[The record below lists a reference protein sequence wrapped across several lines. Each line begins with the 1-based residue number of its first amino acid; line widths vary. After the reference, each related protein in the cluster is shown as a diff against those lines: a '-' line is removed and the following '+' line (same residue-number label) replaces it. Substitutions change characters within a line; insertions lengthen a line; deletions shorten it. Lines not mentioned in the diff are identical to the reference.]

1 MEGIRV
7 RRSSI
12 AAAAVGA
19 VVLSLAVGFGP
30 AGAAP
35 APGATPGSAA
45 STPDAA
51 AKVPSLVRQLAE
63 KLRTEQSRS
72 GGPTPSAKA
81 RQDRGGDLVGV
92 DAGGALDLQLHATAA
107 VGSTQLAQLRGLGV
121 TVESSSAQFAAVPGA
136 ALPQAGLVHAAVP
149 VDKLDAVAALPWVA
163 AVRPVSRPQVDA
175 GPITSEGVALHR
187 AGVAQRIGLTGRG
200 QRVGAMSDGVTHL
213 ADSVAKGELPPDVTV
228 IDPGDGDEGTGMLEI
243 VHDMAPG
250 AKLLFTGTGETL
262 ADHVGGLRQL
272 AAAGANLI
280 TEDLAFDDEPAFQQG
295 LAASTAEAL
304 ARSGVWVSSSS
315 GNLGGRHTP
324 RVRAVGTGR
333 SPDDISDATFGT
345 GCGATAPAPHNAVAV
360 AGGTDNSFDILL
372 GQDGLLLATLQWSE
386 PRAIFPTPGR
396 GGFTNLNLYLLD
408 QTGRC
413 LAVSNAVQANGVGD
427 TIEQVLFDSAS
438 LGVGNHPLKL
448 VVDVAGTYSAVAP
461 PLLDLR
467 WRTAV
472 NGSLALDTPSR
483 AGSLNPDSNYLGA
496 ATSAGAAPASQST
509 DPKAVPLE
517 SFSAGGPVQIGST
530 TQCRHGAVGPC
541 TGVAGPRFRT
551 AIAPTWT
558 AADGVSVSG
567 SGGFPDPDV
576 CPATANGACLF
587 FGTSAAAP
595 SAAGV
600 AAVVRQELGGRL
612 PPRLLNLALAKLA
625 VDRGDPGRDNL
636 WGVGVLRVL
645 PV

>member
-19 VVLSLAVGFGP
+19 VVLSLVVGFGP
-30 AGAAP
+30 ASAAP
-35 APGATPGSAA
+35 APGAAPRTAGSA
-45 STPDAA
+45 PDPVA
-51 AKVPSLVRQLAE
+51 AKVPSLVRQQAA
-63 KLRTEQSRS
+63 KLRTERSRS
-72 GGPTPSAKA
+72 GSTTLSTKA
-81 RQDRGGDLVGV
+81 RRDLGADLVGV
-92 DAGGALDLQLHATAA
+92 DAGGGLDLQLHATAA
-107 VGSTQLAQLRGLGV
+107 VGAAQLAQLRGLGV
-121 TVESSSAQFAAVPGA
+121 TVRSSSAQFAAVPGA

-187 AGVAQRIGLTGRG
+187 ADIAQRIGLNGRG

-213 ADSVAKGELPPDVTV
+213 ADSVAKGELPADVKV

-243 VHDMAPG
+243 VHDQAPG

-262 ADHVGGLRQL
+262 EDHVGGLRAL

-295 LAASTAEAL
+295 LAAATAESL
-304 ARSGVWVSSSS
+304 ARSGVFFSSSS
-315 GNLGGRHTP
+315 GNLGARHTP
-324 RVRAVGTGR
+324 RVRAIGTGR
-333 SPDDISDATFGT
+333 TPDDITDTAFGT
-345 GCGATAPAPHNAVAV
+345 DCGPTPHNTVAV
-360 AGGTDNSFDILL
+360 AGGTDNSFDLLL
-372 GQDGLLLATLQWSE
+372 GQDGLFLATLQWSE

-396 GGFTNLNLYLLD
+396 GGFTDVNLYLLD

-427 TIEQVLFDSAS
+427 TIEQVLFDSAP
-438 LGVGNHPLKL
+438 LGLGTHSLKL
-448 VVDVAGTYSAVAP
+448 VVDVAGTSSAVAP
-461 PLLDLR
+461 PLIDLR
-467 WRTAV
+467 WRTAIA
-472 NGSLALDTPSR
+472 GSAAVDTASR
-483 AGSLNPDSNYLGA
+483 AGSLNPDSNYLGL
-496 ATSAGAAPASQST
+496 ATSAAAAPASQST
-509 DPKAVPLE
+509 DPKTVPLE
-517 SFSAGGPVQIGST
+517 TFSAGGPVQIGST
-530 TQCRHGAVGPC
+530 TQCRRGAVGPC
-541 TGVAGPRFRT
+541 RGVAGSRFRT
-551 AIAPTWT
+551 AVAPTWT

-576 CPATANGACLF
+576 CPATANGVCLF

-612 PPRLLNLALAKLA
+612 RPALLNLALAKLA
-625 VDRGDPGRDNL
+625 VDRGDRGRDNL
-636 WGVGVLRVL
+636 WGAGVLRVL

>member
-1 MEGIRV
+1 M

-19 VVLSLAVGFGP
+19 VVLSLVVGFGP
-30 AGAAP
+30 ASAAP
-35 APGATPGSAA
+35 APGAAPRTAGSA
-45 STPDAA
+45 PDPVA
-51 AKVPSLVRQLAE
+51 AKVPSLVRQQAA
-63 KLRTEQSRS
+63 KLRTERSRS
-72 GGPTPSAKA
+72 GSTTLSTKA
-81 RQDRGGDLVGV
+81 RRDLGADLVGV
-92 DAGGALDLQLHATAA
+92 DAGGGLDLQLHATAA
-107 VGSTQLAQLRGLGV
+107 VGAAQLAQLRGLGV
-121 TVESSSAQFAAVPGA
+121 TVRSSSAQFAAVPGA

-187 AGVAQRIGLTGRG
+187 ADIAQRIGLNGRG

-213 ADSVAKGELPPDVTV
+213 ADSVAKGELPADVKV

-243 VHDMAPG
+243 VHDQAPG

-262 ADHVGGLRQL
+262 EDHVGGLRAL

-295 LAASTAEAL
+295 LAAATAESL
-304 ARSGVWVSSSS
+304 ARSGVFFSSSS
-315 GNLGGRHTP
+315 GNLGARHTP
-324 RVRAVGTGR
+324 RVRAIGTGR
-333 SPDDISDATFGT
+333 TPDDITDTAFGT
-345 GCGATAPAPHNAVAV
+345 DCGPTPHNTVAV
-360 AGGTDNSFDILL
+360 AGGTDNSFDLLL
-372 GQDGLLLATLQWSE
+372 GQDGLFLATLQWSE

-396 GGFTNLNLYLLD
+396 GGFTDVNLYLLD

-427 TIEQVLFDSAS
+427 TIEQVLFDSAP
-438 LGVGNHPLKL
+438 LGLGTHSLKL
-448 VVDVAGTYSAVAP
+448 VVDVAGTSSAVAP
-461 PLLDLR
+461 PLIDLR
-467 WRTAV
+467 WRTAIA
-472 NGSLALDTPSR
+472 GSAAVDTASR
-483 AGSLNPDSNYLGA
+483 AGSLNPDSNYLGL

-509 DPKAVPLE
+509 DPKTVPLE
-517 SFSAGGPVQIGST
+517 TFSAGGPVQIGST
-530 TQCRHGAVGPC
+530 TQCRRGAVGPC
-541 TGVAGPRFRT
+541 RGVAGSRFRT
-551 AIAPTWT
+551 AVAPTWT

-576 CPATANGACLF
+576 CPATANGVCLF

-612 PPRLLNLALAKLA
+612 RPALLNLALAKLA
-625 VDRGDPGRDNL
+625 VDRGDRGRDNL
-636 WGVGVLRVL
+636 WGAGVLRVL

>member
-1 MEGIRV
+1 M

-19 VVLSLAVGFGP
+19 VVLSLVVGFGP
-30 AGAAP
+30 ASAAP
-35 APGATPGSAA
+35 APGAAPRTAGSA
-45 STPDAA
+45 PDPVA
-51 AKVPSLVRQLAE
+51 AKVPSLVRQQAA
-63 KLRTEQSRS
+63 KLRTERSRS
-72 GGPTPSAKA
+72 GATTLSTKA
-81 RQDRGGDLVGV
+81 RRDLGADLVGV
-92 DAGGALDLQLHATAA
+92 DAGGGLDLQLHATAA
-107 VGSTQLAQLRGLGV
+107 VGAAQLAQLRGLGV
-121 TVESSSAQFAAVPGA
+121 TVRSSTAQFAAVPGA

-175 GPITSEGVALHR
+175 GPVTSEGVALHR
-187 AGVAQRIGLTGRG
+187 ADIAQRIGLNGRG

-213 ADSVAKGELPPDVTV
+213 ADSVAKGELPADVKV

-243 VHDMAPG
+243 VHDQAPG

-262 ADHVGGLRQL
+262 EDHVGGLRAL

-295 LAASTAEAL
+295 LAAATAESL
-304 ARSGVWVSSSS
+304 ARSGVFFSSSS
-315 GNLGGRHTP
+315 GNLGARHTP
-324 RVRAVGTGR
+324 RVRAIGTGR
-333 SPDDISDATFGT
+333 TPDDITDTAFGT
-345 GCGATAPAPHNAVAV
+345 DCGPTPHNTVAV
-360 AGGTDNSFDILL
+360 AGGTDNSFDLLL
-372 GQDGLLLATLQWSE
+372 GQDGLFLATLQWSE

-396 GGFTNLNLYLLD
+396 GGFTDVNLYLLD

-427 TIEQVLFDSAS
+427 TIEQVLFDSAP
-438 LGVGNHPLKL
+438 LGLGTHSLKL
-448 VVDVAGTYSAVAP
+448 VVDVAGTSSAVAP
-461 PLLDLR
+461 PLIDLR

-472 NGSLALDTPSR
+472 NGSLAIDAASR
-483 AGSLNPDSNYLGA
+483 AGSLNPDSNYLGL
-496 ATSAGAAPASQST
+496 ATSAAAAPASQST
-509 DPKAVPLE
+509 DPKTVPLE
-517 SFSAGGPVQIGST
+517 TFSAGGPVQIGST
-530 TQCRHGAVGPC
+530 TQCRRGAVGPC
-541 TGVAGPRFRT
+541 RGVAGSRFRT
-551 AIAPTWT
+551 AVAPTWT

-576 CPATANGACLF
+576 CPATANGVCLF

-595 SAAGV
+595 SAVGV

-612 PPRLLNLALAKLA
+612 SPALLNLALAKLA
-625 VDRGDPGRDNL
+625 VDRGDRGRDNL
-636 WGVGVLRVL
+636 WGAGVLRVL

>member
-1 MEGIRV
+1 M

-51 AKVPSLVRQLAE
+51 AAKVPSLVRQLAA

-72 GGPTPSAKA
+72 GGATPSAKA
-81 RQDRGGDLVGV
+81 RQDRGGDLVGL

-136 ALPQAGLVHAAVP
+136 ALPPAGLVHAAVP

-187 AGVAQRIGLTGRG
+187 AGVAHRIGLTGRG

-213 ADSVAKGELPPDVTV
+213 ADSVAKGELPPDVRV

-262 ADHVGGLRQL
+262 ADHVGGLRKL

-304 ARSGVWVSSSS
+304 ARSGVFVSSSPATWAPGTRRGCRRS
-315 GNLGGRHTP
+315 APAAAGRHLATRRSARP
-324 RVRAVGTGR
+324 AGR
-333 SPDDISDATFGT
+333 S
-345 GCGATAPAPHNAVAV
+345 APHNAVAV
-360 AGGTDNSFDILL
+360 AGGTDNSFDLLL
-372 GQDGLLLATLQWSE
+372 GQDGVILATLQWSE

-396 GGFTNLNLYLLD
+396 GGFTDVNLYLLD
-408 QTGRC
+408 TDRPLPRGQQRR
-413 LAVSNAVQANGVGD
+413 QANGVGD
-427 TIEQVLFDSAS
+427 TIEQVLYDSAE
-438 LGVGNHPLKL
+438 LGAGNHPLKL
-448 VVDVAGTYSAVAP
+448 VVDVAGTSSAVAP
-461 PLLDLR
+461 PLIDLR
-467 WRTAV
+467 WRTGV
-472 NGSLALDTPSR
+472 NGSLAIDTPSR
-483 AGSLNPDSNYLGA
+483 AGSLNPDSNYLGRPRAPARPTPASPPTRRPCRWRASAPA
-496 ATSAGAAPASQST
+496 ARCRSARPPSARTAPSGRARAWPGRGSARRSRRPGRPRTASRSAGRAASRTRTSARRRP
-509 DPKAVPLE
+509 
-517 SFSAGGPVQIGST
+517 
-530 TQCRHGAVGPC
+530 
-541 TGVAGPRFRT
+541 TGQ
-551 AIAPTWT
+551 
-558 AADGVSVSG
+558 
-567 SGGFPDPDV
+567 
-576 CPATANGACLF
+576 CLF

-636 WGVGVLRVL
+636 WGAGVLRVL

>member
-7 RRSSI
+7 RRPSI

-19 VVLSLAVGFGP
+19 VVLSLAVGPGP
-30 AGAAP
+30 AAASP
-35 APGATPGSAA
+35 APGGTPGPAA
-45 STPDAA
+45 STPDAVA
-51 AKVPSLVRQLAE
+51 AKVPSLVRQQAA
-63 KLRTEQSRS
+63 KLRAEQGRGSS
-72 GGPTPSAKA
+72 TTPRTKA
-81 RQDRGGDLVGV
+81 GRDAGADLVGA
-92 DAGGALDLQLHATAA
+92 DAAGALDLQLHATGA
-107 VGSTQLAQLRGLGV
+107 VGTAQLAQLRGLGV
-121 TVESSSAQFAAVPGA
+121 TVRSSSAQFAAVPGA
-136 ALPQAGLVHAAVP
+136 ALPPAGLVHAAVP

-163 AVRPVSRPQVDA
+163 AVRPASRPQVDV

-187 AGVAQRIGLTGRG
+187 ADIAQRIGLTGRG

-213 ADSVAKGELPPDVTV
+213 ADSVAKGELPSDVKV

-262 ADHVGGLRQL
+262 EDHVGGLRAL

-280 TEDLAFDDEPAFQQG
+280 TEDLAFDDEPAFGQG

-304 ARSGVWVSSSS
+304 ARSGVWVSSSA
-315 GNLGGRHTP
+315 GNLGARHTP
-324 RVRAVGTGR
+324 RVPAIGTGR
-333 SPDDISDATFGT
+333 SPDDINDATFGPD
-345 GCGATAPAPHNAVAV
+345 CGPAPHNAVAV
-360 AGGTDNSFDILL
+360 AGGADNSFDLLL
-372 GQDGLLLATLQWSE
+372 GQEGIILATLQWSE

-413 LAVSNAVQANGVGD
+413 LAVSNAVQADGVGD
-427 TIEQVLFDSAS
+427 TIEQVLFDSAP
-438 LGVGNHPLKL
+438 LGAGNHSLKL
-448 VVDVAGTYSAVAP
+448 VVDVAGTSSAVAP

-472 NGSLALDTPSR
+472 NGSRAIDAASR
-483 AGSLNPDSNYLGA
+483 AGSLNPDSNYLGL

-509 DPKAVPLE
+509 DPKTVPLE
-517 SFSAGGPVQIGST
+517 TFSAGGPVQVGST
-530 TQCRHGAVGPC
+530 TQCPGGAVGPC
-541 TGVAGPRFRT
+541 TGVAGSGFRT
-551 AIAPTWT
+551 AVAPTWT
-558 AADGVSVSG
+558 AADGVSISG
-567 SGGFPDPDV
+567 SGGFPDPNV
-576 CPATANGACLF
+576 CPATANGVCLF

-612 PPRLLNLALAKLA
+612 SPGLLNLALAKLA

-636 WGVGVLRVL
+636 WGAGVLRVL

>member
-30 AGAAP
+30 AAAAP
-35 APGATPGSAA
+35 APGATPGAGA
-45 STPDAA
+45 STPDAVA
-51 AKVPSLVRQLAE
+51 AKVPSLVRRLAA
-63 KLRTEQSRS
+63 KVRTEQSR
-72 GGPTPSAKA
+72 GGGTTRSAKA
-81 RQDRGGDLVGV
+81 RQDLGGDLVGV

-107 VGSTQLAQLRGLGV
+107 VGSSQLAQLRGLGV
-121 TVESSSAQFAAVPGA
+121 RVESSSAQFAAVPGA

-187 AGVAQRIGLTGRG
+187 ADVAQRIGLTGRG
-200 QRVGAMSDGVTHL
+200 QRVGAMSDGVTSL
-213 ADSVAKGELPPDVTV
+213 AESVAKGELPRNVKV

-262 ADHVGGLRQL
+262 EDHVGGLRAL

-304 ARSGVWVSSSS
+304 ARSGVFVSSSA
-315 GNLGGRHTP
+315 GNLGARHTP

-333 SPDDISDATFGT
+333 SPDDVSDATFGT
-345 GCGATAPAPHNAVAV
+345 ACGPAPHNAVAV

-372 GQDGLLLATLQWSE
+372 GQDGVLLATLQWSE

-408 QTGRC
+408 ETGRC

-427 TIEQVLFDSAS
+427 TIEQVLFDSAP
-438 LGVGNHPLKL
+438 LGAANHSLKL
-448 VVDVAGTYSAVAP
+448 VVDVAGTSSAVAP

-472 NGSLALDTPSR
+472 NGSLAIDTPSR
-483 AGSLNPDSNYLGA
+483 AGSLNPDSNYLGL

-509 DPKAVPLE
+509 DPKTVPLE
-517 SFSAGGPVQIGST
+517 TFSAGGPVQVGST

-541 TGVAGPRFRT
+541 KGVAGSRFKT

-558 AADGVSVSG
+558 AADGVSISG

-576 CPATANGACLF
+576 CPATANGVCLF

-595 SAAGV
+595 SGVGV

-612 PPRLLNLALAKLA
+612 SPRLLNLALAKLA

-636 WGVGVLRVL
+636 WGAGVLRVL

>member
-30 AGAAP
+30 ASAAP
-35 APGATPGSAA
+35 APGAAPGTAGSA
-45 STPDAA
+45 PDPVA
-51 AKVPSLVRQLAE
+51 AKVPSLVRQQAA

-72 GGPTPSAKA
+72 GSTTLSTKA
-81 RQDRGGDLVGV
+81 RRDLGADLVGV
-92 DAGGALDLQLHATAA
+92 DAGGGLDLQLHATAA
-107 VGSTQLAQLRGLGV
+107 VGAAQLAQLRGLGV
-121 TVESSSAQFAAVPGA
+121 TVRSSSAQFAAVPGA

-187 AGVAQRIGLTGRG
+187 ADIAQRIGLNGRG

-213 ADSVAKGELPPDVTV
+213 ADSVAKGELPADVKV

-243 VHDMAPG
+243 VHDQAPG

-262 ADHVGGLRQL
+262 EDHVGGLRAL

-295 LAASTAEAL
+295 LAAATAESL
-304 ARSGVWVSSSS
+304 ARSGVFFSSSS
-315 GNLGGRHTP
+315 GNLGARHTP
-324 RVRAVGTGR
+324 RVRAIGTGR
-333 SPDDISDATFGT
+333 TPDDITDTAFGT
-345 GCGATAPAPHNAVAV
+345 DCGPTPHNTVAV
-360 AGGTDNSFDILL
+360 AGGTDNSFDLLL
-372 GQDGLLLATLQWSE
+372 GQDGLFLATLQWSE

-396 GGFTNLNLYLLD
+396 GGFTDVNLYLLD

-413 LAVSNAVQANGVGD
+413 LAVSNATQANGVGD
-427 TIEQVLFDSAS
+427 SIEQVLYDSAA
-438 LGVGNHPLKL
+438 LGAGNHSLKL
-448 VVDVAGTYSAVAP
+448 VVDVAGTSSAVAP
-461 PLLDLR
+461 PLIDLR

-472 NGSLALDTPSR
+472 NGSLALDAASR
-483 AGSLNPDSNYLGA
+483 AGSLNPDSNYLGL

-509 DPKAVPLE
+509 DPKTVPLE
-517 SFSAGGPVQIGST
+517 TFSAGGPVQIGST
-530 TQCRHGAVGPC
+530 TQCRRGAVGPC
-541 TGVAGPRFRT
+541 TGVAGSRFRT
-551 AIAPTWT
+551 AVAPTWT

-576 CPATANGACLF
+576 CPATANGVCLF

-612 PPRLLNLALAKLA
+612 RPALLNLALAKLA
-625 VDRGDPGRDNL
+625 VDRGDRGRDNL
-636 WGVGVLRVL
+636 WGAGVLRVL

>member
-1 MEGIRV
+1 M

-19 VVLSLAVGFGP
+19 VVLSLVVGFGP

-51 AKVPSLVRQLAE
+51 AAKVPSLVHQLAA
-63 KLRTEQSRS
+63 KLRAEQSRS
-72 GGPTPSAKA
+72 GGATPSAKA
-81 RQDRGGDLVGV
+81 RHDRGGDLVGV

-187 AGVAQRIGLTGRG
+187 AGVAHRIGLTGRG

-213 ADSVAKGELPPDVTV
+213 ADSVAKGELPRGVKV
-228 IDPGDGDEGTGMLEI
+228 IDAGEGDEGTGMLEI

-262 ADHVGGLRQL
+262 ADHVGGLRKL

-315 GNLGGRHTP
+315 GNLGARHTP

-333 SPDDISDATFGT
+333 TPDDLPAASIT
-345 GCGATAPAPHNAVAV
+345 GCGTVPQNAVAV
-360 AGGTDNSFDILL
+360 AGGTDTSFDLLL
-372 GQDGLLLATLQWSE
+372 GAHGLLLATLQWSE

-396 GGFTNLNLYLLD
+396 GGFTDLNLYVLD
-408 QTGRC
+408 QDGHC
-413 LAVSNAVQANGVGD
+413 LGSSTAPQANGVGD
-427 TIEQVLFDSAS
+427 TIEQVLLDGSGFTATTR
-438 LGVGNHPLKL
+438 LKL
-448 VVDVAGTYSAVAP
+448 VVDVAGTSSAVAP
-461 PLLDLR
+461 PVLDLR

-472 NGSLALDTPSR
+472 AGSAAVDAASR
-483 AGSLNPDSNYLGA
+483 AGSLNPDSNYLGL

-509 DPKAVPLE
+509 DPKTVPLE
-517 SFSAGGPVQIGST
+517 TFSAGGPVQVGST
-530 TQCRHGAVGPC
+530 TQCPRGAVGPC

-551 AIAPTWT
+551 AVAPTWT

-567 SGGFPDPDV
+567 SGGFPDPKV
-576 CPATANGACLF
+576 CPATANGVCLF

-612 PPRLLNLALAKLA
+612 PPRALNLALARLA

-636 WGVGVLRVL
+636 WGAGVLRVL

>member
-35 APGATPGSAA
+35 APGATPGAAA
-45 STPDAA
+45 STPDAAA
-51 AKVPSLVRQLAE
+51 AKVPSLVRQLAA

-72 GGPTPSAKA
+72 GGATPSAKA

-92 DAGGALDLQLHATAA
+92 DAGGTLDLQLHATTA

-149 VDKLDAVAALPWVA
+149 VDKLDAVAALAWVA

-187 AGVAQRIGLTGRG
+187 AGVAHRIGLTGRG

-213 ADSVAKGELPPDVTV
+213 ADSVAKGELPPDVRV

-262 ADHVGGLRQL
+262 EDHVGGLRTL

-304 ARSGVWVSSSS
+304 ARSGVFVSSSA

-324 RVRAVGTGR
+324 RVLAIGTGR
-333 SPDDISDATFGT
+333 SPDDISAAAFGT
-345 GCGATAPAPHNAVAV
+345 ACGPVPHNAVAV
-360 AGGTDNSFDILL
+360 AGGTDNTFDLLL
-372 GQDGLLLATLQWSE
+372 GQDGVILATLQWSE

-396 GGFTNLNLYLLD
+396 GGFTDLNLYLLD
-408 QTGRC
+408 EPTGRC
-413 LAVSNAVQANGVGD
+413 LAVSNARQANGVGD
-427 TIEQVLFDSAS
+427 SIEQVLYDSAE
-438 LGVGNHPLKL
+438 LGAGNHQLKL
-448 VVDVAGTYSAVAP
+448 VVDVAGTSSAVAP
-461 PLLDLR
+461 PLIDLR
-467 WRTAV
+467 WRTGV
-472 NGSLALDTPSR
+472 NGSLAINTPSR
-483 AGSLNPDSNYLGA
+483 AGSLNPDSNYLGL
-496 ATSAGAAPASQST
+496 ATSAGAANASQST
-509 DPKAVPLE
+509 DPKTVPLE
-517 SFSAGGPVQIGST
+517 SFSAGGPVQVGST
-530 TQCRHGAVGPC
+530 TRCPNGAVGPC
-541 TGVAGPRFRT
+541 KGVAGPRFRT

-558 AADGVSVSG
+558 AADGVSISG

-576 CPATANGACLF
+576 CPADVNGQCLF

-595 SAAGV
+595 SAVGV

-636 WGVGVLRVL
+636 WGAGVLRVL

>member
-1 MEGIRV
+1 M

-19 VVLSLAVGFGP
+19 VVLSLAVGPGP
-30 AGAAP
+30 VSAAP
-35 APGATPGSAA
+35 AAGATPGAAA
-45 STPDAA
+45 STPDAVA
-51 AKVPSLVRQLAE
+51 AKVPSLVRQQAA
-63 KLRTEQSRS
+63 KLRTEQSR
-72 GGPTPSAKA
+72 GGATTLSTQA
-81 RQDRGGDLVGV
+81 RRDLGADLVGV
-92 DAGGALDLQLHATAA
+92 DASGALDLQLHATAA
-107 VGSTQLAQLRGLGV
+107 VGSAQLAALRGLGV
-121 TVESSSAQFAAVPGA
+121 TVRSSSAQFAAVPGA
-136 ALPQAGLVHAAVP
+136 TLPQAGLVHAAVP

-187 AGVAQRIGLTGRG
+187 ADIAQRIGLTGRG
-200 QRVGAMSDGVTHL
+200 QRVGAMSDGVTSL
-213 ADSVAKGELPPDVTV
+213 AESVAKGELPADVKV
-228 IDPGDGDEGTGMLEI
+228 IDPGSGDEGTGMLEI
-243 VHDMAPG
+243 VHDQAPG

-262 ADHVGGLRQL
+262 EDHVGGLRAL
-272 AAAGANLI
+272 AAAGAKLI

-315 GNLGGRHTP
+315 GNLGARHTP
-324 RVRAVGTGR
+324 RVPATGTGR
-333 SPDDISDATFGT
+333 SPDDVSDATFGPA
-345 GCGATAPAPHNAVAV
+345 CGPAPHNAVAV
-360 AGGTDNSFDILL
+360 AGGTDNSFDLLL

-413 LAVSNAVQANGVGD
+413 LTVSNAVQANGVGD
-427 TIEQVLFDSAS
+427 TIEQVLFDSAP
-438 LGVGNHPLKL
+438 LGAGNHPLKL
-448 VVDVAGTYSAVAP
+448 VVDVAGTSSAVAP
-461 PLLDLR
+461 PLIDLR

-472 NGSLALDTPSR
+472 NGSLAIDTPSR
-483 AGSLNPDSNYLGA
+483 AGSLNPDSNYLGL

-517 SFSAGGPVQIGST
+517 TFSAGGPVQIGST
-530 TQCRHGAVGPC
+530 TQCKRGAVGPC
-541 TGVAGPRFRT
+541 TGVAGSTFRT
-551 AIAPTWT
+551 AVAPTWT

-567 SGGFPDPDV
+567 SGGFPDPNV
-576 CPATANGACLF
+576 CPATANGVCLF

-600 AAVVRQELGGRL
+600 AAVVRQEFGGRL
-612 PPRLLNLALAKLA
+612 SPRLLNLALARLA
-625 VDRGDPGRDNL
+625 VDRGAPGRDNL
-636 WGVGVLRVL
+636 WGAGVLRVL

>member
-12 AAAAVGA
+12 AAAAVAA
-19 VVLSLAVGFGP
+19 VVLSLAVGFGS

-45 STPDAA
+45 STPDPAA
-51 AKVPSLVRQLAE
+51 AKVPSLVRQLAA
-63 KLRTEQSRS
+63 KLRTEQSRA
-72 GGPTPSAKA
+72 GATTPSAKA
-81 RQDRGGDLVGV
+81 RQDLGGDLVGAG
-92 DAGGALDLQLHATAA
+92 AGGALDLQLHATAA

-187 AGVAQRIGLTGRG
+187 ADVAQRVGLTGRG
-200 QRVGAMSDGVTHL
+200 QRVGAMSDGVTSL
-213 ADSVAKGELPPDVTV
+213 AESVAKGELPPDVKV

-262 ADHVGGLRQL
+262 DDHVGGLRAL

-304 ARSGVWVSSSS
+304 ARSGVWVSSSA
-315 GNLGGRHTP
+315 GNLGARHTP

-333 SPDDISDATFGT
+333 SPDDVTDATFGT
-345 GCGATAPAPHNAVAV
+345 ACGPAPHNAVAV
-360 AGGTDNSFDILL
+360 AGGTDNAFDILL

-408 QTGRC
+408 ETGRC

-427 TIEQVLFDSAS
+427 TIEQVLFDSAP

-448 VVDVAGTYSAVAP
+448 VVDVAGTSSAVAP

-483 AGSLNPDSNYLGA
+483 AGSLNPDSNYLGL

-517 SFSAGGPVQIGST
+517 SFSAGGPVQVGST
-530 TQCRHGAVGPC
+530 TQCRYGAAGPC
-541 TGVAGPRFRT
+541 KGVAGRRFRT

-576 CPATANGACLF
+576 CPATENGVCLF

-612 PPRLLNLALAKLA
+612 SPRLLNLALAKLA

-636 WGVGVLRVL
+636 WGAGVLRVL

>member
-1 MEGIRV
+1 
-7 RRSSI
+7 
-12 AAAAVGA
+12 
-19 VVLSLAVGFGP
+19 
-30 AGAAP
+30 
-35 APGATPGSAA
+35 
-45 STPDAA
+45 
-51 AKVPSLVRQLAE
+51 
-63 KLRTEQSRS
+63 
-72 GGPTPSAKA
+72 
-81 RQDRGGDLVGV
+81 
-92 DAGGALDLQLHATAA
+92 
-107 VGSTQLAQLRGLGV
+107 
-121 TVESSSAQFAAVPGA
+121 
-136 ALPQAGLVHAAVP
+136 
-149 VDKLDAVAALPWVA
+149 
-163 AVRPVSRPQVDA
+163 VSRPQVDA

-187 AGVAQRIGLTGRG
+187 AGIAHRIGLTGRG

-213 ADSVAKGELPPDVTV
+213 ADSVAKGELPPNVKV
-228 IDPGDGDEGTGMLEI
+228 IDAGEGDEGTGMLEI

-262 ADHVGGLRQL
+262 EDHVGGLRAL

-295 LAASTAEAL
+295 LAAATAEAL
-304 ARSGVWVSSSS
+304 ARSGAFFSSSV

-324 RVRAVGTGR
+324 RVPAVGTR
-333 SPDDISDATFGT
+333 RTPDDISGAAFGT
-345 GCGATAPAPHNAVAV
+345 ACGPVPHNAVAV
-360 AGGTDNSFDILL
+360 AGGTDNTFDLLL
-372 GQDGLLLATLQWSE
+372 GQDGLILATLQWSE

-396 GGFTNLNLYLLD
+396 GGFTDVNLYLLD
-408 QTGRC
+408 QPTGRC
-413 LAVSNAVQANGVGD
+413 VAVSNAVQANGVGD
-427 TIEQVLFDSAS
+427 SIEQILFDSAA
-438 LGVGNHPLKL
+438 LGAGNHQLQL
-448 VVDVAGTYSAVAP
+448 VVDVAGTSTAVAP
-461 PLLDLR
+461 PLIDLR

-472 NGSLALDTPSR
+472 NGSLAINAPSR
-483 AGSLNPDSNYLGA
+483 AGSLNPDSNYLGL
-496 ATSAGAAPASQST
+496 ATSAGAANASVST
-509 DPKAVPLE
+509 DPKTVPLE

-541 TGVAGPRFRT
+541 KGVAGSRFTT

-576 CPATANGACLF
+576 CPATTNGVCLF

-612 PPRLLNLALAKLA
+612 PPRLLNRALAKLA

-636 WGVGVLRVL
+636 WGAGVLRVL

>member
-1 MEGIRV
+1 V

-30 AGAAP
+30 ASAAP
-35 APGATPGSAA
+35 APDAAPGTAG
-45 STPDAA
+45 STPDPVA
-51 AKVPSLVRQLAE
+51 AKVPSLVRQQAA

-72 GGPTPSAKA
+72 GSTTLSTKA
-81 RQDRGGDLVGV
+81 RRDLGADLVGV
-92 DAGGALDLQLHATAA
+92 DAGGGLDLQLHATGA
-107 VGSTQLAQLRGLGV
+107 VGAAQLAQLRGLGV
-121 TVESSSAQFAAVPGA
+121 TVRSSSAQFAAVPGA

-187 AGVAQRIGLTGRG
+187 ADIAQRIGLTGHG

-213 ADSVAKGELPPDVTV
+213 ADSVAKGELPPDVKV

-243 VHDMAPG
+243 VHDQAPG

-262 ADHVGGLRQL
+262 EDHVGGLRKL

-295 LAASTAEAL
+295 LAAATAESL
-304 ARSGVWVSSSS
+304 ARSGVFFSSSS
-315 GNLGGRHTP
+315 GNLGARHTP
-324 RVRAVGTGR
+324 RVAAIGTGR
-333 SPDDISDATFGT
+333 SPDDISDAAFGT
-345 GCGATAPAPHNAVAV
+345 ACGPVPHNAVAV
-360 AGGTDNSFDILL
+360 AGGTDNTFDLLL
-372 GQDGLLLATLQWSE
+372 GQDGVLLATLQWSE

-396 GGFTNLNLYLLD
+396 GGFTDVNLYLLD
-408 QTGRC
+408 QPTGRC
-413 LAVSNAVQANGVGD
+413 LAVSNATQANGVGD
-427 TIEQVLFDSAS
+427 SIEQILYDSAE
-438 LGVGNHPLKL
+438 LGTGNHQLKL
-448 VVDVAGTYSAVAP
+448 VVDVAGTSSAVAP
-461 PLLDLR
+461 PLIDLR
-467 WRTAV
+467 WRTGV
-472 NGSLALDTPSR
+472 NGSLAIDSASR
-483 AGSLNPDSNYLGA
+483 AGSLNPDSNYLGL

-509 DPKAVPLE
+509 DPKTVPLE
-517 SFSAGGPVQIGST
+517 TFSAGGPVQIGST
-530 TQCRHGAVGPC
+530 TQCKRGAVGPC
-541 TGVAGPRFRT
+541 TGVAGSRFRT
-551 AIAPTWT
+551 AVAPTWT

-576 CPATANGACLF
+576 CPATANGVCLF

-612 PPRLLNLALAKLA
+612 PPALLNLALAKLA
-625 VDRGDPGRDNL
+625 VDRGDRGRDNL
-636 WGVGVLRVL
+636 WGAGVLRVL